1 MVTPGAMCLA
11 ASYMACDAIRPATRI
26 FSIVSAVCTCEPVY
40 RFGAGLPT
48 YSGRAISRGTLRSGD
63 SG

>member
-1 MVTPGAMCLA
+1 MAMSLA
-11 ASYMACDAIRPATRI
+11 ASYMACDAIRPAIRI

-40 RFGAGLPT
+40 RLGAVLPT
-48 YSGRAISRGTLRSGD
+48 YSGRWIDAGTLRSDD

>member
-1 MVTPGAMCLA
+1 
-11 ASYMACDAIRPATRI
+11 MACDAIRPAIRI
-26 FSIVSAVCTCEPVY
+26 FSIVSAVCTWLPVY

-48 YSGRAISRGTLRSGD
+48 YSGRWIDAGTLRSGD